1 MCSKKYNAPPTGR
14 GPGRSDRERGLGEG
28 LRGHLRLR
36 SRRFAAM
43 AKDLGRADFFLLE
56 SSSFARNED
65 VLVGGE
71 AAFTNAWSPVP
82 SLADHAPL
90 SLPLSLSLSLSR
102 ARVSRCLCQNHGTTE
117 NFLTR
122 WSAMLHLVELVCL
135 DRSPDLV
142 SVQSADGKPPPL
154 LSRCILTS
162 FSFALSLLHKVS

>member
-1 MCSKKYNAPPTGR
+1 MWLRGGGKTKKTTTSLLDVLQNITPKGR
-14 GPGRSDRERGLGEG
+14 GRSERERGLGEGG

-71 AAFTNAWSPVP
+71 APFTNACSPVP

-90 SLPLSLSLSLSR
+90 SLPLSLSCVSR
-102 ARVSRCLCQNHGTTE
+102 ASLPKPRNNRKL
-117 NFLTR
+117 
-122 WSAMLHLVELVCL
+122 L
-135 DRSPDLV
+135 DEVVRDASP
-142 SVQSADGKPPPL
+142 
-154 LSRCILTS
+154 R
-162 FSFALSLLHKVS
+162 

>member
-1 MCSKKYNAPPTGR
+1 MLQKYNAPPTGR
-14 GPGRSDRERGLGEG
+14 GPGRSERERGLGEG

-90 SLPLSLSLSLSR
+90 SLPLSIVRLSLPLPKPR
-102 ARVSRCLCQNHGTTE
+102 NNRKL
-117 NFLTR
+117 
-122 WSAMLHLVELVCL
+122 L
-135 DRSPDLV
+135 DEVVRD
-142 SVQSADGKPPPL
+142 APP
-154 LSRCILTS
+154 R
-162 FSFALSLLHKVS
+162 